1 MDWISISFWLVG
13 TLILVLGPMILVHE
27 LGHFITAK
35 LFGVRVEEFGL
46 GFPPRLLKLWYGKG
60 ELRIGSTRVMLPPG
74 LRRPEGLELGAWVD
88 ALTER
93 RDDGTYIVRRLE
105 VLDPDKGALTTRRY
119 QVDEGVH
126 MRGELTALEPG
137 TLYSLNGLPM
147 GAFVRMTGEEDP
159 SDPGSLA
166 AQPKGQR
173 IAVLA
178 AGALLN
184 ILVAVMLIVGAY
196 SAGVPDKWLVEVTD
210 VMTGSAAEAA
220 GIQPQDVIVA
230 VDGVRLEE
238 GMEQLRQSVRAAP
251 QEPLEM
257 TILREDETLTLTATP
272 KRGDDGAG
280 LLGILMAPW
289 PDQSE
294 LRHYGVPE
302 ALTAGVTDLSA
313 AVAATFQAP
322 ARLAQGEITP
332 QEARPSS
339 VVGISQVLAFTL
351 QQSIRWGLV
360 FPVMQ
365 TAALI
370 SLALGLT
377 NLLPLPALDGG
388 RIVFVLI
395 EAIRG
400 RRIPPERE
408 AMFHFVGLVV
418 FVTLMAW
425 VMMQDFI
432 NPVIPW
438 SYLR

>member
-1 MDWISISFWLVG
+1 
-13 TLILVLGPMILVHE
+13 
-27 LGHFITAK
+27 
-35 LFGVRVEEFGL
+35 
-46 GFPPRLLKLWYGKG
+46 
-60 ELRIGSTRVMLPPG
+60 
-74 LRRPEGLELGAWVD
+74 
-88 ALTER
+88 
-93 RDDGTYIVRRLE
+93 
-105 VLDPDKGALTTRRY
+105 
-119 QVDEGVH
+119 
-126 MRGELTALEPG
+126 
-137 TLYSLNGLPM
+137 
-147 GAFVRMTGEEDP
+147 
-159 SDPGSLA
+159 
-166 AQPKGQR
+166 
-173 IAVLA
+173 
-178 AGALLN
+178 
-184 ILVAVMLIVGAY
+184 
-196 SAGVPDKWLVEVTD
+196 
-210 VMTGSAAEAA
+210 
-220 GIQPQDVIVA
+220 
-230 VDGVRLEE
+230 
-238 GMEQLRQSVRAAP
+238 
-251 QEPLEM
+251 
-257 TILREDETLTLTATP
+257 
-272 KRGDDGAG
+272 
-280 LLGILMAPW
+280 
-289 PDQSE
+289 

-370 SLALGLT
+370 SLALGFT